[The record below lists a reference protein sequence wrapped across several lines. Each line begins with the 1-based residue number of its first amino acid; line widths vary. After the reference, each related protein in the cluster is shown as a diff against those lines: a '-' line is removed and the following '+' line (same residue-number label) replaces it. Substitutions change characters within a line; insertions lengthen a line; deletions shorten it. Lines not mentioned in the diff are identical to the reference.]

1 MNSWHGVHIQNND
14 DFTLQY
20 CCFMYLV
27 MPGLAEETEA
37 GISLIA
43 LQAENVHLLFE
54 KVSLVQI
61 LNPRQI

>member
-1 MNSWHGVHIQNND
+1 
-14 DFTLQY
+14 
-20 CCFMYLV
+20 
-27 MPGLAEETEA
+27 MPGLAEEIEA